1 MKNVEELRI
10 QLASVFMGLRDGSVK
25 HTDAAELANLA
36 GKMINSAK
44 GQVEYYALRKETP
57 YIPFL
62 ESSTNEPESNLNDMA
77 LPTISK
83 PKGQGQ
89 PSPQV

>member
-44 GQVEYYALRKETP
+44 GQIEYYALRKETP

-62 ESSTNEPESNLNDMA
+62 ESSANEFESNPNDMA
-77 LPTISK
+77 LPPISE
-83 PKGQGQ
+83 PEGQGQ
-89 PSPQV
+89 PSPKV

>member
-44 GQVEYYALRKETP
+44 GQIEYYALRKETP

-62 ESSTNEPESNLNDMA
+62 ESSANEFESNPNDMA
-77 LPTISK
+77 LPLISE
-83 PKGQGQ
+83 PEGQGQ
-89 PSPQV
+89 PSPKV

>member
-1 MKNVEELRI
+1 MKNVEELREH
-10 QLASVFMGLRDGSVK
+10 LANVFLGIKDGSVK
-25 HTDAAELANLA
+25 HKDAAELANLA

-62 ESSTNEPESNLNDMA
+62 ESSADETH
-77 LPTISK
+77 
-83 PKGQGQ
+83 G
-89 PSPQV
+89 

>member
-62 ESSTNEPESNLNDMA
+62 ESSTDESES
-77 LPTISK
+77 T
-83 PKGQGQ
+83 
-89 PSPQV
+89 